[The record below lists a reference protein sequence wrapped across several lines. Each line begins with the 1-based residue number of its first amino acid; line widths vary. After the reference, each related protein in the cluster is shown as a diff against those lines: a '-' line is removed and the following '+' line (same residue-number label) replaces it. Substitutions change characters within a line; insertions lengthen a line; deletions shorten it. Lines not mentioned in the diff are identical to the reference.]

1 MHTLPQMLED
11 IREMIL
17 SWHIGYKEF
26 HEIIQE
32 CYLVQEITQ

>member
-11 IREMIL
+11 IREMLL

-32 CYLVQEITQ
+32 CYQVQESTQ